1 MSSKKNQQSNN
12 TSWKVQ
18 RRQQNKNRNQSNS
31 RNGQQAQK
39 ESSSNRQQ
47 TFAQRTPAPQP
58 APQLAPQPTSNAK
71 YTKPVE
77 PEKQEY
83 EDHDDSYFNDSDEEL
98 LLTDNSAWI
107 RKNWSKSGI
116 PPSKG
121 MCYDYNGILD
131 WELWKEAEAEDSYLE
146 SRGVFSSKD
155 LDRYSRW

>member
-47 TFAQRTPAPQP
+47 TFAQRTPSPQP
-58 APQLAPQPTSNAK
+58 APQPTSNAR